1 NIRKMATSRG
11 ENKNKNKEI
20 AIKFDFYQIL
30 SLSLLSGVLMSRTHL
45 FYIVDQYCMIDNP
58 IEKMMPPTSADLYLG
73 GCFTVLK

>member
-30 SLSLLSGVLMSRTHL
+30 SLSLLSGVLMSRTHCKQL
-45 FYIVDQYCMIDNP
+45 I
-58 IEKMMPPTSADLYLG
+58 TLG
-73 GCFTVLK
+73 GVKHFYFT

>member
-30 SLSLLSGVLMSRTHL
+30 SLSLLSGVLMSRTLSLYRVTGIQLHH
-45 FYIVDQYCMIDNP
+45 Q
-58 IEKMMPPTSADLYLG
+58 LYLQ
-73 GCFTVLK
+73 